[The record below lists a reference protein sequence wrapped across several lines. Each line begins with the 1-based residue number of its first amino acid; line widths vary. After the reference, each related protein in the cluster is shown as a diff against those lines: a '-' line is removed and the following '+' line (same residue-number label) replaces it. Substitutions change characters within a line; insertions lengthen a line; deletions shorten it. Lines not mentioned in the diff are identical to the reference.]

1 MASLSFHPLISLIS
15 CIILSLHFSLPV
27 SLSFVFALRI
37 IHYHT
42 LAVTGFSFVSHMSA
56 DFYIQPSTGVYFLRR
71 RGLINIDYC
80 VVSLNECLLLR
91 LLFKAGNIISDNYS
105 VMGALAEEE

>member
-1 MASLSFHPLISLIS
+1 M
-15 CIILSLHFSLPV
+15 ILSLHFPLHV

-56 DFYIQPSTGVYFLRR
+56 DFYIQPSTGVYIFGR
-71 RGLINIDYC
+71 RGLTHIDYC
-80 VVSLNECLLLR
+80 VVSLNECLLSR
-91 LLFKAGNIISDNYS
+91 LCSRLGISLVIII
-105 VMGALAEEE
+105 L